1 MTFGSTRRFPLSTQP
16 TVGPIGISLAD
27 RFRIDALLG
36 TGGMASVYRATDLFL
51 GRTVAVKL
59 FRLDTADDAGPERQS
74 GEVTVL
80 ASLNHF
86 ALVTL
91 FDAGTAVIDGVSRT
105 FIVMELV
112 DGTDLRS
119 RIADGALNPDEVA
132 FMGADLAEAL
142 HYVHARGIIHRD
154 IKPANVLLAP
164 SGFPGR
170 AMHAK
175 LADFGIARLFDS
187 TRLTATGSLLG
198 TAGYLSPEQALGST
212 IGPPSDVYSLGL
224 VLLECL
230 TGERAFTGTAI
241 ESAMARLQREPHIP
255 AGLGEAWAAVLGGM
269 TTREPTDRL
278 SAGEAAVQLRRLS
291 SGESTD
297 AGTAVTVAMGAPA
310 ATELLEPTAVLGA
323 TEILEPT
330 AVIGAAGALAPT
342 EVLGADENLAPTA
355 VLAAPGNLAPAAGL
369 APTKVMTAPHAGA
382 DAATEFLTP
391 AGAPARSP
399 GSAAER
405 SPGSTRTDRTSTTA
419 PPWRRPRV
427 LVALGVLVALIILAV
442 LVFTPRAVE
451 PAAPAATYPA
461 VDGSLGTNL
470 KQLQESVTP

>member
-1 MTFGSTRRFPLSTQP
+1 
-16 TVGPIGISLAD
+16 
-27 RFRIDALLG
+27 
-36 TGGMASVYRATDLFL
+36 MASVYRATDLFL

-86 ALVTL
+86 GLVTL

-105 FIVMELV
+105 YIVMELV

-119 RIADGALNPDEVA
+119 KIADGPLHPDEVA
-132 FMGADLAEAL
+132 AMGADLAEAL
-142 HYVHARGIIHRD
+142 HYVHAQGIIHRD

-175 LADFGIARLFDS
+175 LADFGIARLFDA

-241 ESAMARLQREPHIP
+241 ESAMARLQRQPHIP
-255 AGLGEAWAAVLGGM
+255 ADLGQSWATVLGGM
-269 TTREPTDRL
+269 TIREPADRL
-278 SAGEAAVQLRRLS
+278 SAGDAAVQLRRLV
-291 SGESTD
+291 SGGNTD
-297 AGTAVTVAMGAPA
+297 AGTAVTVAMGAPG

-323 TEILEPT
+323 NELLEPT
-330 AVIGAAGALAPT
+330 AV
-342 EVLGADENLAPTA
+342 LGATETLQPTAVLRSATLDPTA
-355 VLAAPGNLAPAAGL
+355 VLAATRVIAAPK
-369 APTKVMTAPHAGA
+369 PVA
-382 DAATEFLTP
+382 DAPTEFLTP

-399 GSAAER
+399 GSARA
-405 SPGSTRTDRTSTTA
+405 TTTA
-419 PPWRRPRV
+419 PAWRRPRV
-427 LVALGVLVALIILAV
+427 LAALGVLAALIVLAV
-442 LVFTPRAVE
+442 VVFTPRGAE
-451 PAAPAATYPA
+451 PATPAATYPA

-470 KQLQESVTP
+470 KRLQESVTP

>member
-1 MTFGSTRRFPLSTQP
+1 
-16 TVGPIGISLAD
+16 
-27 RFRIDALLG
+27 
-36 TGGMASVYRATDLFL
+36 MASVYRATDLFL

-105 FIVMELV
+105 YIVMELV

-119 RIADGALNPDEVA
+119 KIADGPLHPDEVA
-132 FMGADLAEAL
+132 AMGADLAEAL
-142 HYVHARGIIHRD
+142 HYVHAQGIIHRD

-175 LADFGIARLFDS
+175 LADFGIARLFDA

-241 ESAMARLQREPHIP
+241 ESAMARLQRQPHIP
-255 AGLGEAWAAVLGGM
+255 ADLGQSWATVLGGM
-269 TTREPTDRL
+269 TIREPADRL
-278 SAGEAAVQLRRLS
+278 SAGDAAVQLRRLV
-291 SGESTD
+291 SGGNTD
-297 AGTAVTVAMGAPA
+297 AGTAVTVAMGAPG

-323 TEILEPT
+323 TETLQPT
-330 AVIGAAGALAPT
+330 AVLRSATL
-342 EVLGADENLAPTA
+342 DPTA
-355 VLAAPGNLAPAAGL
+355 VLAATRVIAAPK
-369 APTKVMTAPHAGA
+369 PVA
-382 DAATEFLTP
+382 DAPTEFLTP

-399 GSAAER
+399 GSARA
-405 SPGSTRTDRTSTTA
+405 TTTA
-419 PPWRRPRV
+419 PAWRRPRV
-427 LVALGVLVALIILAV
+427 LAALGVLAALIVLAV
-442 LVFTPRAVE
+442 VVFTPRGAE
-451 PAAPAATYPA
+451 PATPAATYPA

-470 KQLQESVTP
+470 KRLQESVTP

>member
-1 MTFGSTRRFPLSTQP
+1 M
-16 TVGPIGISLAD
+16 
-27 RFRIDALLG
+27 DALLG

-105 FIVMELV
+105 YIVMELV

-119 RIADGALNPDEVA
+119 KIADGPLHPDEVA
-132 FMGADLAEAL
+132 AMGADLAEAL
-142 HYVHARGIIHRD
+142 HYVHAQGIIHRD

-175 LADFGIARLFDS
+175 LADFGIARLFDA

-241 ESAMARLQREPHIP
+241 ESAMARLQRQPHIP
-255 AGLGEAWAAVLGGM
+255 ADLGQSWATVLGGM
-269 TTREPTDRL
+269 TIREPADRL
-278 SAGEAAVQLRRLS
+278 SAGDAAVQLRRLV
-291 SGESTD
+291 SGGNTD
-297 AGTAVTVAMGAPA
+297 AGTAVTVAMGAPG

-323 TEILEPT
+323 TETLQPT
-330 AVIGAAGALAPT
+330 AVLRSATL
-342 EVLGADENLAPTA
+342 DPTA
-355 VLAAPGNLAPAAGL
+355 VLAATRVIAAPK
-369 APTKVMTAPHAGA
+369 PVA
-382 DAATEFLTP
+382 DAPTEFLTP

-399 GSAAER
+399 GSARA
-405 SPGSTRTDRTSTTA
+405 TTTA
-419 PPWRRPRV
+419 PAWRRPRV
-427 LVALGVLVALIILAV
+427 LAALGVLAALIVLAV
-442 LVFTPRAVE
+442 VVFTPRGAE
-451 PAAPAATYPA
+451 PATPAATYPA

-470 KQLQESVTP
+470 KRLQESVTP

>member
-1 MTFGSTRRFPLSTQP
+1 M
-16 TVGPIGISLAD
+16 AD

-105 FIVMELV
+105 YIVMELV

-119 RIADGALNPDEVA
+119 KIADGALHPDEVA
-132 FMGADLAEAL
+132 AMGADLAEAL

-175 LADFGIARLFDS
+175 LADFGIARLFDA

-198 TAGYLSPEQALGST
+198 TAGYLSPEQALGNT

-241 ESAMARLQREPHIP
+241 ESAMARLQRQPHIP
-255 AGLGEAWAAVLGGM
+255 AHLGQRWAAVLGGM
-269 TTREPTDRL
+269 TIREPADRL
-278 SAGEAAVQLRRLS
+278 SAGDAAVQLRRLV
-291 SGESTD
+291 SGENVAD
-297 AGTAVTVAMGAPA
+297 VTAVTVAMGAPG
-310 ATELLEPTAVLGA
+310 ATELLEPTADLGANELLEPTAVLGA
-323 TEILEPT
+323 TETLEPTAALRAATLEPT
-330 AVIGAAGALAPT
+330 AVLAVTKVITAPKP
-342 EVLGADENLAPTA
+342 GADSP
-355 VLAAPGNLAPAAGL
+355 
-369 APTKVMTAPHAGA
+369 
-382 DAATEFLTP
+382 TEFLTP

-399 GSAAER
+399 GRAAER
-405 SPGSTRTDRTSTTA
+405 SPGSARGTTIA
-419 PPWRRPRV
+419 PAWRRPRV
-427 LVALGVLVALIILAV
+427 LASLGVLAALILLAV
-442 LVFTPRAVE
+442 VVFTPRVAE
-451 PAAPAATYPA
+451 PATPAATYPA

-470 KQLQESVTP
+470 KRLQESVTP

>member
-1 MTFGSTRRFPLSTQP
+1 M
-16 TVGPIGISLAD
+16 
-27 RFRIDALLG
+27 LG

-86 ALVTL
+86 GLVTL

-105 FIVMELV
+105 YIVMELV

-119 RIADGALNPDEVA
+119 KIADGPLHPDEVA
-132 FMGADLAEAL
+132 AMGADLAEAL
-142 HYVHARGIIHRD
+142 HYVHAQGIIHRD

-175 LADFGIARLFDS
+175 LADFGIARLFDA

-241 ESAMARLQREPHIP
+241 ESAMARLQRQPHIP
-255 AGLGEAWAAVLGGM
+255 ADLGQSWATVLGGM
-269 TTREPTDRL
+269 TIREPADRL
-278 SAGEAAVQLRRLS
+278 SAGDAAVQLRRLV
-291 SGESTD
+291 SGGNTD
-297 AGTAVTVAMGAPA
+297 AGTAVTVAMGAPG

-323 TEILEPT
+323 NELLEPT
-330 AVIGAAGALAPT
+330 AV
-342 EVLGADENLAPTA
+342 LGATETLQPTAVLRSATLDPTA
-355 VLAAPGNLAPAAGL
+355 VLAATRVIAAPK
-369 APTKVMTAPHAGA
+369 PVA
-382 DAATEFLTP
+382 DAPTEFLTP

-399 GSAAER
+399 GSARA
-405 SPGSTRTDRTSTTA
+405 TTTA
-419 PPWRRPRV
+419 PAWRRPRV
-427 LVALGVLVALIILAV
+427 LAALGVLAALIVLAV
-442 LVFTPRAVE
+442 VVFTPRGAE
-451 PAAPAATYPA
+451 PATPAATYPA

-470 KQLQESVTP
+470 KRLQESVTP